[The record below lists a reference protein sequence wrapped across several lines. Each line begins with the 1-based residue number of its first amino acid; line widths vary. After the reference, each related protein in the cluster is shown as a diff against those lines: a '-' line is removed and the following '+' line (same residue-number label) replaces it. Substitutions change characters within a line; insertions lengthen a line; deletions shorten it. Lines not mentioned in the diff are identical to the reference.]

1 MSRKG
6 GGGVGLPHEGRPG
19 WGQMLAA
26 YRRQGAAWVRL
37 YVRLLAGPSRPKIK
51 LFQGKFP
58 PYGALRVS
66 RITGFGG
73 PSIR

>member
-6 GGGVGLPHEGRPG
+6 VRVGLPHEGRSG

-26 YRRQGAAWVRL
+26 YRRQGTSWVRL
-37 YVRLLAGPSRPKIK
+37 YVCLLAGPRRPKIK
-51 LFQGKFP
+51 PYQGASP
-58 PYGALRVS
+58 QYGALWVS
-66 RITGFGG
+66 RITGPLG